1 MFYFL
6 VSVNIIAIILML
18 FMLAIC
24 LRKKLSKAQLAF
36 IIYDIFTM
44 LFVVGVHLEL
54 VHSDTVGEALAGLC
68 IQYVGQAGFLM
79 AFLWFASEFG
89 RLKIPKFIY
98 FIQAVVNAIVLVAVF
113 TAEYHPYFYKTMR
126 ILKDG
131 MYNRMEVTDG
141 IIWVIHYI
149 HLAVVILAVFI
160 LCIMRYGESSPI
172 HKKRILYM
180 IAGVGTFALELILK
194 GLGVFG
200 SYNPVVI
207 AMTIMM
213 FCMMMAMIRYGYFG
227 SLQAAVDNAFNH
239 GKEGLIILDAENKII
254 SVNQRMKELFPE
266 IKVGSAASRQKEILQ
281 ALTNRERLLHK
292 NDRIY
297 ELRMEDIVENGEK
310 DGCMLWFID
319 QTENLEMMQRLRS
332 ADEAKTRFLMKVS
345 HELRTPM
352 HTILGMNEVIAE
364 ETSEEKIRGY
374 TREIASAGDSMIA
387 LIEEVLDAS
396 RLESGTLQIKKDA
409 FALEEVIHDAA
420 AQMRPQAEK
429 KSLNFRLRMEE
440 PLLKPGKHFYGDK
453 AHIRQIIINLLENAV
468 KYTDEGFVELGVEKA
483 AENGDTFLK
492 ITVADS
498 GIGIGKEEQDKIFES
513 FERGNTAR
521 NSRKDGIGL
530 GLDIAKQLAEAMGGS
545 LSLISEVAKGSTFTV
560 RIPWVEVSEK
570 HHFTKQ
576 SEKSMNADYSSFTIL
591 AVDDNEQNL
600 MVLEHL
606 LHKTKVKMETVMD
619 GNTAIQKCE
628 EKTYDLLLLD
638 HMMPKPDGI
647 ETLHLIRADEKGRN
661 HYTQAV
667 AFTANATAG
676 AKELYKNEGFAE
688 YITKPVKPGTLEI
701 MLQKYLRDYLP
712 EENMVFQ
719 GNMDDTKITKLRG
732 LLHYLEKNGIA
743 AEEGLSYANGDEQFY
758 KELLGIFAKEKEKKQ
773 HHLEKAFQ
781 TLKIKHVVT
790 MKETA
795 ETIID
800 SETATDTENMNEL
813 WKTFVTQSHGL
824 KGEAWGI
831 GARTLGD
838 FFYQLECA
846 GKEKNLEKIEHF
858 YPKAMEEW
866 QQVVDAIQR
875 VL

>member
-1 MFYFL
+1 M
-6 VSVNIIAIILML
+6 
-18 FMLAIC
+18 
-24 LRKKLSKAQLAF
+24 
-36 IIYDIFTM
+36 
-44 LFVVGVHLEL
+44 
-54 VHSDTVGEALAGLC
+54 
-68 IQYVGQAGFLM
+68 
-79 AFLWFASEFG
+79 
-89 RLKIPKFIY
+89 
-98 FIQAVVNAIVLVAVF
+98 
-113 TAEYHPYFYKTMR
+113 
-126 ILKDG
+126 
-131 MYNRMEVTDG
+131 
-141 IIWVIHYI
+141 
-149 HLAVVILAVFI
+149 
-160 LCIMRYGESSPI
+160 
-172 HKKRILYM
+172 
-180 IAGVGTFALELILK
+180 
-194 GLGVFG
+194 
-200 SYNPVVI
+200 
-207 AMTIMM
+207 
-213 FCMMMAMIRYGYFG
+213 
-227 SLQAAVDNAFNH
+227 
-239 GKEGLIILDAENKII
+239 
-254 SVNQRMKELFPE
+254 
-266 IKVGSAASRQKEILQ
+266 
-281 ALTNRERLLHK
+281 HK

-352 HTILGMNEVIAE
+352 HTILGMNEVISE
-364 ETSEEKIRGY
+364 ETSEEKIRSY
-374 TREIASAGDSMIA
+374 TREIASAGDSMVA

-409 FALEEVIHDAA
+409 FALEEVINDAA

-429 KSLNFRLRMEE
+429 KSLSFRLQMEE

-492 ITVADS
+492 ITVTDS
-498 GIGIGKEEQDKIFES
+498 GIGIGKEDQDKIFES
-513 FERGNTAR
+513 FERGNNAR

-530 GLDIAKQLAEAMGGS
+530 GLDIARQLAEAMGGS
-545 LSLISEVAKGSTFTV
+545 LSLSSEVTKGSTFTV

-576 SEKSMNADYSSFTIL
+576 SVKSMNADYSSFTIL

-688 YITKPVKPGTLEI
+688 YITKPVKSKTLESI
-701 MLQKYLRDYLP
+701 LQKYLKDNIPEQNLYLSG
-712 EENMVFQ
+712 EEKTASLQTDILFHQ
-719 GNMDDTKITKLRG
+719 
-732 LLHYLEKNGIA
+732 LEKCGISV
-743 AEEGLSYANGDEQFY
+743 EEGLSYADGDEQFY
-758 KELLGIFAKEKEKKQ
+758 RTLLGIFADEKEKKLQ
-773 HHLEKAFQ
+773 L
-781 TLKIKHVVT
+781 LN
-790 MKETA
+790 ETA
-795 ETIID
+795 ESLQKT
-800 SETATDTENMNEL
+800 ETASDPGTEDTTETAEL
-813 WKTFVTQSHGL
+813 WKSFVTISHGL

-831 GARTLGD
+831 GAKQLGD
-838 FFYQLECA
+838 YFYQLECA
-846 GKEKNLEKIEHF
+846 GKERDMQKIEVF
-858 YPKAMEEW
+858 YSKTMEEW
-866 QQVVDAIQR
+866 QKVVQAIR
-875 VL
+875 E

>member
-1 MFYFL
+1 
-6 VSVNIIAIILML
+6 
-18 FMLAIC
+18 
-24 LRKKLSKAQLAF
+24 
-36 IIYDIFTM
+36 
-44 LFVVGVHLEL
+44 
-54 VHSDTVGEALAGLC
+54 
-68 IQYVGQAGFLM
+68 
-79 AFLWFASEFG
+79 
-89 RLKIPKFIY
+89 
-98 FIQAVVNAIVLVAVF
+98 
-113 TAEYHPYFYKTMR
+113 
-126 ILKDG
+126 
-131 MYNRMEVTDG
+131 
-141 IIWVIHYI
+141 
-149 HLAVVILAVFI
+149 
-160 LCIMRYGESSPI
+160 
-172 HKKRILYM
+172 
-180 IAGVGTFALELILK
+180 
-194 GLGVFG
+194 
-200 SYNPVVI
+200 
-207 AMTIMM
+207 MM

-352 HTILGMNEVIAE
+352 HTILGMNEVISE
-364 ETSEEKIRGY
+364 ETSEEKIRRY

-409 FALEEVIHDAA
+409 FALEEVINDAA

-429 KSLNFRLRMEE
+429 KSLSFRLRMEE

-453 AHIRQIIINLLENAV
+453 AHIRQIIINLLENAL
-468 KYTDEGFVELGVEKA
+468 KYTDDGFVELGAEKA

-492 ITVADS
+492 ITVTDS
-498 GIGIGKEEQDKIFES
+498 GIGIGKEDQDKIFES
-513 FERGNTAR
+513 FERGNNAR

-530 GLDIAKQLAEAMGGS
+530 GLDIARQLAEAMGGS
-545 LSLISEVAKGSTFTV
+545 LSLSSEVTKGSTFTV

-576 SEKSMNADYSSFTIL
+576 SAKSMNADYSSFTIL

-619 GNTAIQKCE
+619 GNIAVQKCE

-688 YITKPVKPGTLEI
+688 YITKPVKSKTLESI
-701 MLQKYLRDYLP
+701 LQKYLKDNIPEQNLYLSG
-712 EENMVFQ
+712 EEKTASLQTDILFHQ
-719 GNMDDTKITKLRG
+719 
-732 LLHYLEKNGIA
+732 LEKCGISV
-743 AEEGLSYANGDEQFY
+743 EEGLSYADGDEQFY
-758 KELLGIFAKEKEKKQ
+758 RTLLGIFADEKEKKLQ
-773 HHLEKAFQ
+773 L
-781 TLKIKHVVT
+781 LN
-790 MKETA
+790 ETA
-795 ETIID
+795 ESLQKT
-800 SETATDTENMNEL
+800 ETASDPGTEDTTETAEL
-813 WKTFVTQSHGL
+813 WKSFVTISHGL

-831 GARTLGD
+831 GAKQLGD
-838 FFYQLECA
+838 YFYQLECA
-846 GKEKNLEKIEHF
+846 GKERDMQKIEVF
-858 YPKAMEEW
+858 YSKTMEEW
-866 QQVVDAIQR
+866 QKVVQAIR
-875 VL
+875 E

>member
-1 MFYFL
+1 
-6 VSVNIIAIILML
+6 
-18 FMLAIC
+18 
-24 LRKKLSKAQLAF
+24 
-36 IIYDIFTM
+36 
-44 LFVVGVHLEL
+44 
-54 VHSDTVGEALAGLC
+54 
-68 IQYVGQAGFLM
+68 
-79 AFLWFASEFG
+79 
-89 RLKIPKFIY
+89 
-98 FIQAVVNAIVLVAVF
+98 
-113 TAEYHPYFYKTMR
+113 
-126 ILKDG
+126 
-131 MYNRMEVTDG
+131 
-141 IIWVIHYI
+141 
-149 HLAVVILAVFI
+149 
-160 LCIMRYGESSPI
+160 
-172 HKKRILYM
+172 
-180 IAGVGTFALELILK
+180 
-194 GLGVFG
+194 
-200 SYNPVVI
+200 
-207 AMTIMM
+207 
-213 FCMMMAMIRYGYFG
+213 
-227 SLQAAVDNAFNH
+227 
-239 GKEGLIILDAENKII
+239 
-254 SVNQRMKELFPE
+254 
-266 IKVGSAASRQKEILQ
+266 
-281 ALTNRERLLHK
+281 
-292 NDRIY
+292 
-297 ELRMEDIVENGEK
+297 
-310 DGCMLWFID
+310 MLWFID
-319 QTENLEMMQRLRS
+319 QTETLEMMQRLRS

-352 HTILGMNEVIAE
+352 NTILGMNEVIAE

-374 TREIASAGDSMIA
+374 TREIATAGDSMIA

-420 AQMRPQAEK
+420 SQMRPQAEK

-513 FERGNTAR
+513 FERSNNAR

-530 GLDIAKQLAEAMGGS
+530 GLDIAKQLAEAMGGKI
-545 LSLISEVAKGSTFTV
+545 SLISEVAKGSTFTV

-570 HHFTKQ
+570 QHFAKQ

-619 GNTAIQKCE
+619 GNAAIQKCE

-688 YITKPVKPGTLEI
+688 YITKPVKSKTLESI
-701 MLQKYLRDYLP
+701 LQKYLKDSIPEQNLYLSG
-712 EENMVFQ
+712 EEKTASLQTDILFHQ
-719 GNMDDTKITKLRG
+719 
-732 LLHYLEKNGIA
+732 LEKCGISV
-743 AEEGLSYANGDEQFY
+743 EEGLSYADGDEQFY
-758 KELLGIFAKEKEKKQ
+758 RTLLGIFADEKEKKLQ
-773 HHLEKAFQ
+773 L
-781 TLKIKHVVT
+781 LN
-790 MKETA
+790 ETA
-795 ETIID
+795 ESLQKT
-800 SETATDTENMNEL
+800 ETASDPGTEDTTETAEL
-813 WKTFVTQSHGL
+813 WKSFVTISHGL

-831 GARTLGD
+831 GAKQLGD
-838 FFYQLECA
+838 YFYQLECA
-846 GKEKNLEKIEHF
+846 GKERDMQKIEVF
-858 YPKAMEEW
+858 YSKTMEEW
-866 QQVVDAIQR
+866 QKVVQAIR
-875 VL
+875 E

>member
-6 VSVNIIAIILML
+6 VSVNIIALILML

-24 LRKKLSKAQLAF
+24 LHKKLSKAQLAF
-36 IIYDIFTM
+36 IIYDIFSM

-160 LCIMRYGESSPI
+160 LCVMRYRESSPI

-200 SYNPVVI
+200 SYNPLVI

-227 SLQAAVDNAFNH
+227 SQQAAVDNAFHH

-310 DGCMLWFID
+310 DGCMIWFID
-319 QTENLEMMQRLRS
+319 QTETLEMMQRLRS

-352 HTILGMNEVIAE
+352 NAILGMNEVIAE

-420 AQMRPQAEK
+420 SQMRPQAEK

-453 AHIRQIIINLLENAV
+453 AHIRQIILNLLENAV

-513 FERGNTAR
+513 FERGNAAR

-530 GLDIAKQLAEAMGGS
+530 GLDIARQLAEAMGGKI
-545 LSLISEVAKGSTFTV
+545 SLISEVAKGSTFTV

-570 HHFTKQ
+570 QHFAKQ

-619 GNTAIQKCE
+619 GNAAIQKCE

-712 EENMVFQ
+712 EENMFFQ

-732 LLHYLEKNGIA
+732 LLHYLEKHGIA
-743 AEEGLSYANGDEQFY
+743 AEEGLSYADGDEQFY
-758 KELLGIFAKEKEKKQ
+758 KELLGIFAKEKEKK
-773 HHLEKAFQ
+773 HHNLEKAFQ
-781 TLKIKHVVT
+781 SLKVNHVVT
-790 MKETA
+790 MKEAA
-795 ETIID
+795 ETVID
-800 SETATDTENMNEL
+800 TEAATNAENMNDL
-813 WKTFVTQSHGL
+813 WKTFVNQSHGL

-846 GKEKNLEKIEHF
+846 GKEKSIEKIEHF

>member
-6 VSVNIIAIILML
+6 VSVNIIALILML
-18 FMLAIC
+18 FMLAVC
-24 LRKKLSKAQLAF
+24 LHKKLSKSQLAF

-89 RLKIPKFIY
+89 RLKIPKFVY
-98 FIQAVVNAIVLVAVF
+98 FIQAVINTIVLTGVF

-131 MYNRMEVTDG
+131 IYHRIEVIPG
-141 IIWVIHYI
+141 IIWKLHYI
-149 HLAVVILAVFI
+149 HLGTVILAVLI

-172 HKKRILYM
+172 HKKRIIYM

-352 HTILGMNEVIAE
+352 HTILGMNEVISE
-364 ETSEEKIRGY
+364 ETSEEKIRRY

-409 FALEEVIHDAA
+409 FALEEVINDAA

-429 KSLNFRLRMEE
+429 KSLSFRLRMEE

-453 AHIRQIIINLLENAV
+453 AHIRQIIINLLENAL

-483 AENGDTFLK
+483 VENGDTFLK
-492 ITVADS
+492 ITVTDS
-498 GIGIGKEEQDKIFES
+498 GIGIGKEEQDKIFEI
-513 FERGNTAR
+513 FERGNNAR

-530 GLDIAKQLAEAMGGS
+530 GLDIARQLAEAMGGS
-545 LSLISEVAKGSTFTV
+545 LSLISEVTKGSTFTV

-576 SEKSMNADYSSFTIL
+576 SAKSMNADYSSFTIL

-606 LHKTKVKMETVMD
+606 LHKTRVKMETVMD
-619 GNTAIQKCE
+619 GNTAVQKCE

-719 GNMDDTKITKLRG
+719 GSMDDTKVTKLRG
-732 LLHYLEKNGIA
+732 LLHYLEKHGIA
-743 AEEGLSYANGDEQFY
+743 AEEGLSYADGDEQFY
-758 KELLGIFAKEKEKKQ
+758 KELLGIFVKEKEKKQ

-781 TLKIKHVVT
+781 SLKINHVVT
-790 MKETA
+790 MKET
-795 ETIID
+795 E
-800 SETATDTENMNEL
+800 TDTEMMNEL
-813 WKTFVTQSHGL
+813 WKTFVIQSHGL

-846 GKEKNLEKIEHF
+846 GKERSLKKIEHF
-858 YPKAMEEW
+858 YPEAMEEW
-866 QQVVDAIQR
+866 QQVVDAVQR

>member
-1 MFYFL
+1 
-6 VSVNIIAIILML
+6 
-18 FMLAIC
+18 
-24 LRKKLSKAQLAF
+24 
-36 IIYDIFTM
+36 
-44 LFVVGVHLEL
+44 
-54 VHSDTVGEALAGLC
+54 
-68 IQYVGQAGFLM
+68 
-79 AFLWFASEFG
+79 
-89 RLKIPKFIY
+89 
-98 FIQAVVNAIVLVAVF
+98 
-113 TAEYHPYFYKTMR
+113 
-126 ILKDG
+126 
-131 MYNRMEVTDG
+131 
-141 IIWVIHYI
+141 
-149 HLAVVILAVFI
+149 
-160 LCIMRYGESSPI
+160 
-172 HKKRILYM
+172 
-180 IAGVGTFALELILK
+180 
-194 GLGVFG
+194 
-200 SYNPVVI
+200 
-207 AMTIMM
+207 
-213 FCMMMAMIRYGYFG
+213 
-227 SLQAAVDNAFNH
+227 
-239 GKEGLIILDAENKII
+239 
-254 SVNQRMKELFPE
+254 MK
-266 IKVGSAASRQKEILQ
+266 
-281 ALTNRERLLHK
+281 
-292 NDRIY
+292 
-297 ELRMEDIVENGEK
+297 
-310 DGCMLWFID
+310 
-319 QTENLEMMQRLRS
+319 EMMQRLRS

-364 ETSEEKIRGY
+364 ETSEEKIRRY

-492 ITVADS
+492 IAVADS

-545 LSLISEVAKGSTFTV
+545 LCLISEVTKGSTFTV
-560 RIPWVEVSEK
+560 RIPWIEVSEK

-619 GNTAIQKCE
+619 GNTAVQKCE

-688 YITKPVKPGTLEI
+688 YITKPVKSKTLESI
-701 MLQKYLRDYLP
+701 LQKYLKDNIPEQNLYLSG
-712 EENMVFQ
+712 EEKTASLQTDILFHQ
-719 GNMDDTKITKLRG
+719 
-732 LLHYLEKNGIA
+732 LEKCGISV
-743 AEEGLSYANGDEQFY
+743 EEGLSYADGDEQFY
-758 KELLGIFAKEKEKKQ
+758 RTLLGIFADEKEKKLQ
-773 HHLEKAFQ
+773 L
-781 TLKIKHVVT
+781 LN
-790 MKETA
+790 ETA
-795 ETIID
+795 ESLQKT
-800 SETATDTENMNEL
+800 ETASDPGTEDTTETAEL
-813 WKTFVTQSHGL
+813 WKSFVTISHGL

-831 GARTLGD
+831 GAKQLGD
-838 FFYQLECA
+838 YFYQLECA
-846 GKEKNLEKIEHF
+846 GKERDMQKIEVF
-858 YPKAMEEW
+858 YSKTMEEW
-866 QQVVDAIQR
+866 QKVVQAIR
-875 VL
+875 E

>member
-1 MFYFL
+1 
-6 VSVNIIAIILML
+6 
-18 FMLAIC
+18 
-24 LRKKLSKAQLAF
+24 
-36 IIYDIFTM
+36 
-44 LFVVGVHLEL
+44 
-54 VHSDTVGEALAGLC
+54 
-68 IQYVGQAGFLM
+68 
-79 AFLWFASEFG
+79 
-89 RLKIPKFIY
+89 
-98 FIQAVVNAIVLVAVF
+98 
-113 TAEYHPYFYKTMR
+113 
-126 ILKDG
+126 
-131 MYNRMEVTDG
+131 
-141 IIWVIHYI
+141 
-149 HLAVVILAVFI
+149 
-160 LCIMRYGESSPI
+160 
-172 HKKRILYM
+172 
-180 IAGVGTFALELILK
+180 
-194 GLGVFG
+194 
-200 SYNPVVI
+200 
-207 AMTIMM
+207 
-213 FCMMMAMIRYGYFG
+213 MIRYGYFG

-352 HTILGMNEVIAE
+352 HTILGMNEVISE
-364 ETSEEKIRGY
+364 ETSEEKIRSY
-374 TREIASAGDSMIA
+374 TREIASAGDSMVA

-409 FALEEVIHDAA
+409 FALEEVINDAA

-429 KSLNFRLRMEE
+429 KSLNFRQRMEE

-492 ITVADS
+492 ITVTDS
-498 GIGIGKEEQDKIFES
+498 GIGIGKEDQDKIFES
-513 FERGNTAR
+513 FERGNNAR

-530 GLDIAKQLAEAMGGS
+530 GLDIARQLAEAMGGS
-545 LSLISEVAKGSTFTV
+545 LSLSSEVTKGSTFTV

-570 HHFTKQ
+570 HHFIKQ

-619 GNTAIQKCE
+619 GNIAVQKCE

-688 YITKPVKPGTLEI
+688 YITKPVKSKTLESI
-701 MLQKYLRDYLP
+701 LQKYLKDSIPEQNLYLSG
-712 EENMVFQ
+712 EEKTASLQTDIIFHQ
-719 GNMDDTKITKLRG
+719 
-732 LLHYLEKNGIA
+732 LEKCGISV
-743 AEEGLSYANGDEQFY
+743 EEGLSYADGDEQFY
-758 KELLGIFAKEKEKKQ
+758 RTLLGIFADEKEKKLQ
-773 HHLEKAFQ
+773 L
-781 TLKIKHVVT
+781 LN
-790 MKETA
+790 ETA
-795 ETIID
+795 ESLQKT
-800 SETATDTENMNEL
+800 ETASDPGTEDITETAEL
-813 WKTFVTQSHGL
+813 WKSFVTISHGL

-831 GARTLGD
+831 GAKQLGD
-838 FFYQLECA
+838 YFYQLECA
-846 GKEKNLEKIEHF
+846 GKERDMQKIEVF
-858 YPKAMEEW
+858 YSKTMEEW
-866 QQVVDAIQR
+866 QKVVQAIR
-875 VL
+875 E